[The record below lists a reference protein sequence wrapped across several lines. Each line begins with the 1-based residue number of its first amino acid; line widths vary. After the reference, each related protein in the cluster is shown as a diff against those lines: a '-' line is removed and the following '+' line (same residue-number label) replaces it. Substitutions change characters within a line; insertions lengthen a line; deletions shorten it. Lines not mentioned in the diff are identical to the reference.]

1 MARARASV
9 SAMAVVVEVVGAGSP
24 KDWTSDV
31 GIGAGRRIER
41 WAGREKKSGQV
52 AGWLCDVTAMSW
64 S

>member
-9 SAMAVVVEVVGAGSP
+9 SAIAVVVEVVGAGSP

-41 WAGREKKSGQV
+41 WVGREKKSGQV
-52 AGWLCDVTAMSW
+52 AG
-64 S
+64 